1 MTHQA
6 TWYPGVT
13 RVQILPWCF
22 LSTNG
27 ILVLL
32 EYKQCPG
39 VSSVQIVSPLSS
51 YYMKPKIFLFC
62 PFYIYLKLPESV
74 HQDIYI
80 LYYCIIV
87 FLYFCIFVFLYFCI
101 FVFLYFCIFVFLYFV
116 FSIFP
121 YLKLQQYTR
130 VFVDK
135 TFLNFGSLS
144 KKHHL
149 PLIIL
154 MNVDLIFI
162 SILINCFQKSIM

>member
-1 MTHQA
+1 M
-6 TWYPGVT
+6 
-13 RVQILPWCF
+13 I
-22 LSTNG
+22 
-27 ILVLL
+27 
-32 EYKQCPG
+32 
-39 VSSVQIVSPLSS
+39 SVQCQCHPDDDKDRTDCICVKW
-51 YYMKPKIFLFC
+51 KPQNIHHQLPHSWHYSTKHCLHKNDLYCICSCICILYFKIECNAEQHVMMHGSVNLWHFFIFL
-62 PFYIYLKLPESV
+62 Y
-74 HQDIYI
+74 
-80 LYYCIIV
+80 
-87 FLYFCIFVFLYFCI
+87 
-101 FVFLYFCIFVFLYFV
+101 FVFLYFV

-162 SILINCFQKSIM
+162 SILINGFQKSIM